1 MKFSTYIA
9 KRFMLG
15 GKGAGTSRF
24 TGWIAIIGMAIGSFA
39 LIISI
44 AVLNGFELQVAD
56 KIIGFEGDLRISKIE
71 PSMAENVYEHLKG
84 ENNISQIVPFM
95 ERKGIV
101 LTSNNSVRMVSFK
114 AVPFDQINEFY
125 NLGLDSVIVKA
136 NTPQLLLGTLLAER
150 LQVKVGD
157 NIKIMSPID
166 NPIQIGLPRILN
178 VEIAGI
184 FQIDVLD
191 YDDRIVFIPLKYGK
205 QLFIRKKLVDGY
217 DTRLVNRNNVDVT
230 KEELRSYFGSNARI
244 ESWEDIHEGLFNAMR
259 MERIGAIFVLSLIIL
274 VAAFNLTSTLVLVTY
289 QKIREIGIL
298 RTLGASA
305 KVIKSIIIKQGIIIG
320 GVGAVVG
327 LVISVGIVILQNQLG
342 FLPLPQDIYAFD
354 KLPMVLT
361 VWDVILVPIIAFLLI
376 ILSSYIAAQRAMLI
390 EPKEAVH
397 LEK

>member
-1 MKFSTYIA
+1 
-9 KRFMLG
+9 MLG

-178 VEIAGI
+178 VEVSGI

-305 KVIKSIIIKQGIIIG
+305 KVIKSIIIKQGILIG
-320 GVGAVVG
+320 GIGAVVG
-327 LVISVGIVILQNQLG
+327 IVLSVGIVILQNYLG

>member
-1 MKFSTYIA
+1 MRFSTYIA

-24 TGWIAIIGMAIGSFA
+24 TGWIAIIGMAIGCFA

-56 KIIGFEGDLRISKIE
+56 KIIGFEGDLRISKIK
-71 PSMAENVYEHLKG
+71 PSIAEDIYNHLKSD
-84 ENNISQIVPFM
+84 NNISQIVPFM

-101 LTSNNSVRMVSFK
+101 LTNSNSVRMVSFK
-114 AVPFDQINEFY
+114 AVPFDKINEFY
-125 NLGLDSVIVKA
+125 NLGLDSIIVKD

-150 LQVKVGD
+150 LQVEVGD

-178 VEIAGI
+178 VEVAGI

-205 QLFIRKKLVDGY
+205 QLFLRKKSVDGY
-217 DTRLVNRNNVDVT
+217 DTRLVNRNNIDVT
-230 KEELRSYFGSNARI
+230 KEELRSHFGSNARI
-244 ESWEDIHEGLFNAMR
+244 ENWEDIHEGLFNAMR
-259 MERIGAIFVLSLIIL
+259 MERIGAIIVLSLIVL

-305 KVIKSIIIKQGIIIG
+305 NVIKTIIIKQGILIG
-320 GVGAVVG
+320 GIGAVVG
-327 LVISVGIVILQNQLG
+327 IVLSVGIVILQNYLG
-342 FLPLPQDIYAFD
+342 FLPLPQDIYAFN
-354 KLPMVLT
+354 KLPMVLS
-361 VWDVILVPIIAFLLI
+361 VRDVIIVPFIAFLLI
-376 ILSSYIAAQRAMLI
+376 ILASYIAAKRAMLI

>member
-15 GKGAGTSRF
+15 GKGAGASRF
-24 TGWIAIIGMAIGSFA
+24 TGWIAIIGMAIGCFA

-56 KIIGFEGDLRISKIE
+56 KIIGFEGDLRISKIK
-71 PSMAENVYEHLKG
+71 SGMDQDVYNYLKIDK
-84 ENNISQIVPFM
+84 NISQIEPFM
-95 ERKGIV
+95 ERKGVV
-101 LTSNNSVRMVSFK
+101 LTSNNNVRMVSFK
-114 AVPFDQINEFY
+114 AVSFEYINNFY
-125 NLGLDSVIVKA
+125 NLGLDSIIL
-136 NTPQLLLGTLLAER
+136 NGNIPQIFLGTLLAER
-150 LQVKVGD
+150 LQVEVGD

-166 NPIQIGLPRILN
+166 SPIQIGLPRILN
-178 VEIAGI
+178 AEVAGI

-205 QLFIRKKLVDGY
+205 QLFLRKKSVDGY
-217 DTRLVNRNNVDVT
+217 DTRLVNRNKVDT
-230 KEELRSYFGSNARI
+230 LKEEMHAHFGLNARI
-244 ESWEDIHEGLFNAMR
+244 ESWEDIHQGLFDAMR
-259 MERIGAIFVLSLIIL
+259 MERIGAIFVLSLIVL

-305 KVIKSIIIKQGIIIG
+305 NVIKTIIIKQGILIG
-320 GVGAVVG
+320 GIGAVVG
-327 LVISVGIVILQNQLG
+327 LSLSIGIVTLQNYYG
-342 FLPLPQDIYAFD
+342 FLPLPQDIYAFS
-354 KLPMVLT
+354 KLPMVLS
-361 VWDVILVPIIAFLLI
+361 VWDVILVPFIAFLLI
-376 ILSSYIAAQRAMLI
+376 ILSSYIAAKRAMLI

>member
-1 MKFSTYIA
+1 
-9 KRFMLG
+9 MLG

-56 KIIGFEGDLRISKIE
+56 KIIGFEGDLRISNFK
-71 PSMAENVYEHLKG
+71 STTADDVFNNLK
-84 ENNISQIVPFM
+84 NNTHISKIVPFI
-95 ERKGIV
+95 ERKGVV
-101 LTSNNSVRMVSFK
+101 LTSNNNVRMVSFK

-125 NLGLDSVIVKA
+125 NLGLDSVLITE
-136 NTPQLLLGTLLAER
+136 NIPQIFLGTLLAER
-150 LQVKVGD
+150 LQVEVD
-157 NIKIMSPID
+157 DYIKLMSPID
-166 NPIQIGLPRILN
+166 SPVQIGLPRILN
-178 VEIAGI
+178 AKIAGI

-205 QLFIRKKLVDGY
+205 QLFLRKKSVDGF
-217 DTRLVNRNNVDVT
+217 DTRLLDRDNVDIL
-230 KEELRSYFGSNARI
+230 KEDLRSQFEDDIRI
-244 ESWEDIHEGLFNAMR
+244 ESWEDIHQGLFNAMR

-305 KVIKSIIIKQGIIIG
+305 NVIKSIIIKQGIIIG

-327 LVISVGIVILQNQLG
+327 ISLSVGIVISQNYFG
-342 FLPLPQDIYAFD
+342 FLPLPKDIYAFD
-354 KLPMVLT
+354 KLPMVLSI
-361 VWDVILVPIIAFLLI
+361 WDIIIVPLIAFLLI
-376 ILSSYIAAQRAMLI
+376 ILSSYIAAKRAMLI

>member
-361 VWDVILVPIIAFLLI
+361 VWDVILVPIKRSKI
-376 ILSSYIAAQRAMLI
+376 
-390 EPKEAVH
+390 
-397 LEK
+397 

>member
-24 TGWIAIIGMAIGSFA
+24 TGWIAIIGMAIGCFA

-56 KIIGFEGDLRISKIE
+56 KIIGFEGDLRISKIK
-71 PSMAENVYEHLKG
+71 SIIADDIYAHLQKD
-84 ENNISQIVPFM
+84 NSISQIVPFM
-95 ERKGIV
+95 ERKGVV
-101 LTSNNSVRMVSFK
+101 LTNNNSVRMVSFK
-114 AVPFDQINEFY
+114 AVSFDQINEFY
-125 NLGLDSVIVKA
+125 NLGLDSIIVKK
-136 NTPQLLLGTLLAER
+136 NTPQLFLGTLLAER
-150 LQVKVGD
+150 LQVEVGD

-191 YDDRIVFIPLKYGK
+191 YDDRIEFIPLKYGK
-205 QLFIRKKLVDGY
+205 QLFLRKKSVDGY
-217 DTRLVNRNNVDVT
+217 DTRLVNRNNIDVT
-230 KEELRSYFGSNARI
+230 KEELRSHFGSNARI

-259 MERIGAIFVLSLIIL
+259 MERIGAIIVLSLIVL

-305 KVIKSIIIKQGIIIG
+305 NVIKTIIIKQGILIG
-320 GVGAVVG
+320 GIGALVG
-327 LVISVGIVILQNQLG
+327 LVLSIGIVILQNYLG
-342 FLPLPQDIYAFD
+342 FLPLPQDIY
-354 KLPMVLT
+354 M
-361 VWDVILVPIIAFLLI
+361 
-376 ILSSYIAAQRAMLI
+376 LSKHYRWYYQFGM
-390 EPKEAVH
+390 
-397 LEK
+397 

>member
-15 GKGAGTSRF
+15 GKGAGTSKF
-24 TGWIAIIGMAIGSFA
+24 TGWIAIIGMAIGCFA

-56 KIIGFEGDLRISKIE
+56 KIIGFEGDLRFSKID
-71 PSMAENVYEHLKG
+71 SNIAQDIYEHL
-84 ENNISQIVPFM
+84 ENDGNISQIVPFM
-95 ERKGIV
+95 ERKGVV

-114 AVPFDQINEFY
+114 AVSFDQIDGFY
-125 NLGLDSVIVKA
+125 NLGLDSIIVKQ

-150 LQVKVGD
+150 LQVEVGD

-178 VEIAGI
+178 AEVAGI

-205 QLFIRKKLVDGY
+205 QLFLRKKSVDGY
-217 DTRLVNRNNVDVT
+217 DSRLIDRNNIDAV
-230 KEELRSYFGSNARI
+230 KEEMRSHFGSDVRI
-244 ESWEDIHEGLFNAMR
+244 ESWEDMHEGLFNAMR
-259 MERIGAIFVLSLIIL
+259 MERIGAIFVLSLIVL

-305 KVIKSIIIKQGIIIG
+305 NVIKTIIIKQGILIG
-320 GVGAVVG
+320 GIGAVAG
-327 LVISVGIVILQNQLG
+327 LVLSVGIVISQNYLG

-354 KLPMVLT
+354 KLPMVLS
-361 VWDVILVPIIAFLLI
+361 VRDVILVPFIAFLLI
-376 ILSSYIAAQRAMLI
+376 ILASYIAAKRAMLI

>member
-1 MKFSTYIA
+1 MNFSTYIA

-24 TGWIAIIGMAIGSFA
+24 TGWIAIIGMAIGCFA

-44 AVLNGFELQVAD
+44 AVLNGFELQVAE
-56 KIIGFEGDLRISKIE
+56 KIIGFEGDLRISKI
-71 PSMAENVYEHLKG
+71 SSENENDVY
-84 ENNISQIVPFM
+84 NNIKSNKNISRFVPFM

-101 LTSNNSVRMVSFK
+101 LTRDNNVKMVSFK

-125 NLGLDSVIVKA
+125 NLGLDSIEL
-136 NTPQLLLGTLLAER
+136 NENDPQIYIGSLLAER
-150 LQVKVGD
+150 INVKVGD
-157 NIKIMSPID
+157 NIKLMSPID
-166 NPIQIGLPRILN
+166 SPIQIGLPRILN
-178 VEIAGI
+178 AEIAGI

-205 QLFIRKKLVDGY
+205 QLFLRKKSIDGF
-217 DTRLVNRNNVDVT
+217 DTRLFNRNYVEDVKVEIRT
-230 KEELRSYFGSNARI
+230 QFGDEVRI
-244 ESWEDIHEGLFNAMR
+244 ESWEDIHQGLFNAMR
-259 MERIGAIFVLSLIIL
+259 MERIGAIIVLSLIIL

-298 RTLGASA
+298 RTLGVSA
-305 KVIKSIIIKQGIIIG
+305 IEIKKIIIKQGIIIG
-320 GVGAVVG
+320 GIGAVAG
-327 LVISVGIVILQNQLG
+327 ILFSVGIVILQNYFG
-342 FLPLPQDIYAFD
+342 FVPLPQNIYAFN

-361 VWDVILVPIIAFLLI
+361 IWDIILVPLIAFLLI
-376 ILSSYIAAQRAMLI
+376 ILASFIAARRAMLI

>member
-1 MKFSTYIA
+1 
-9 KRFMLG
+9 MLG

-24 TGWIAIIGMAIGSFA
+24 TGWIAIIGMAIGCFA

-56 KIIGFEGDLRISKIE
+56 KIIGFEGDLRVSKFK
-71 PSMAENVYEHLKG
+71 PGMAEDIYAHLKNN
-84 ENNISQIVPFM
+84 NNISQIVPFM

-101 LTSNNSVRMVSFK
+101 LTNNNSVRMVSFK
-114 AVPFDQINEFY
+114 AVSFDQINEFY
-125 NLGLDSVIVKA
+125 NLGLDSIIVKK
-136 NTPQLLLGTLLAER
+136 NTPQLFLGTLLAER
-150 LQVKVGD
+150 LQVEVGD

-205 QLFIRKKLVDGY
+205 QLFLRKKSIDGY
-217 DTRLVNRNNVDVT
+217 DTRLVDRDNIGAV
-230 KEELRSYFGSNARI
+230 KEELRSQFGSNARI
-244 ESWEDIHEGLFNAMR
+244 ESWENIHEGLFNAMR
-259 MERIGAIFVLSLIIL
+259 MERIGAIIVLSLIVL

-305 KVIKSIIIKQGIIIG
+305 NVIKTIIIKQGILIG
-320 GVGAVVG
+320 GIGAVVG
-327 LVISVGIVILQNQLG
+327 LVLSIGIVILQNYLG

-354 KLPMVLT
+354 TLPMVLS
-361 VWDVILVPIIAFLLI
+361 VWDVILVPFIAFLLI
-376 ILSSYIAAQRAMLI
+376 ILSSYIAAKRAMLI

>member
-15 GKGAGTSRF
+15 GKGAGASRF
-24 TGWIAIIGMAIGSFA
+24 TGWIAIIGMAIGCFA

-44 AVLNGFELQVAD
+44 AVLNGFELQVAE
-56 KIIGFEGDLRISKIE
+56 KIIGFEGDLRISKIK
-71 PSMAENVYEHLKG
+71 PGMDQDVYNYLKSDK
-84 ENNISQIVPFM
+84 NISLIEPFI
-95 ERKGIV
+95 ERKGVV
-101 LTSNNSVRMVSFK
+101 LTRNADVRMVSFK
-114 AVPFDQINEFY
+114 AVSFKNIVNFY
-125 NLGLDSVIVKA
+125 NLGLDSLILNE
-136 NTPQLLLGTLLAER
+136 NTPQILLGTLLAER
-150 LQVKVGD
+150 LQVEVGD

-166 NPIQIGLPRILN
+166 SPIQIGLPRILN
-178 VEIAGI
+178 AEVVGI

-205 QLFIRKKLVDGY
+205 QLFLRKKSVDGY
-217 DTRLVNRNNVDVT
+217 DTRLVGRNHIDMVKD
-230 KEELRSYFGSNARI
+230 ELRLHFGSNTRI
-244 ESWEDIHEGLFNAMR
+244 ESWEDIHQGLFNAMR
-259 MERIGAIFVLSLIIL
+259 MERIGAIVVLSLIVL

-305 KVIKSIIIKQGIIIG
+305 KMIKSIIIKQGIIIG

-327 LVISVGIVILQNQLG
+327 LSLSIGIVALQNYYG
-342 FLPLPQDIYAFD
+342 FLPLPQDIYAFN
-354 KLPMVLT
+354 KLPMVLS
-361 VWDVILVPIIAFLLI
+361 VWDIILVPFIAFLLI
-376 ILSSYIAAQRAMLI
+376 ILSSYIAAKRAMLI

>member
-24 TGWIAIIGMAIGSFA
+24 TGWIAIIGMAIGCFA

-56 KIIGFEGDLRISKIE
+56 KIIGFEGDLRFSKIK
-71 PSMAENVYEHLKG
+71 SNMAQDVYEHL
-84 ENNISQIVPFM
+84 ENDCNISQIVPFM
-95 ERKGIV
+95 ERKGVI

-114 AVPFDQINEFY
+114 AVSFDQINEFY
-125 NLGLDSVIVKA
+125 NLGLDSIVVKK

-150 LQVKVGD
+150 LQVEVGD

-178 VEIAGI
+178 IEVAGI

-205 QLFIRKKLVDGY
+205 QLFLRKKSVDGY
-217 DTRLVNRNNVDVT
+217 DTRLIDRNNIDAV
-230 KEELRSYFGSNARI
+230 KEEMHSHFGSNARI
-244 ESWEDIHEGLFNAMR
+244 ESWEDIHEGLFNAML
-259 MERIGAIFVLSLIIL
+259 MERIGAIIVLSLIVL

-305 KVIKSIIIKQGIIIG
+305 NVIKTIIIKQGILIG
-320 GVGAVVG
+320 GIGAVVG
-327 LVISVGIVILQNQLG
+327 LVLSIGIVILQNIIG
-342 FLPLPQDIYAFD
+342 FLPLPQDIYAFET
-354 KLPMVLT
+354 LPMVLSI
-361 VWDVILVPIIAFLLI
+361 WDVILVPFIAFLLI
-376 ILSSYIAAQRAMLI
+376 ILSSYIAAKRAMLI

>member
-71 PSMAENVYEHLKG
+71 PSMVENVYEHLKG

>member
-24 TGWIAIIGMAIGSFA
+24 TGWIAIIGMAIGCFA

-56 KIIGFEGDLRISKIE
+56 KIIGFEGDLRFSKID
-71 PSMAENVYEHLKG
+71 SNIAQDIYEHL
-84 ENNISQIVPFM
+84 ENDSNISQIMPFM
-95 ERKGIV
+95 ERKGVV

-114 AVPFDQINEFY
+114 AVSFDQIVGFY
-125 NLGLDSVIVKA
+125 DLGLDSIIVKQD
-136 NTPQLLLGTLLAER
+136 TPQLLLGTLLAER
-150 LQVKVGD
+150 LQIEVGD

-178 VEIAGI
+178 VEVAAI

-205 QLFIRKKLVDGY
+205 QLFLRKKSVDGY
-217 DTRLVNRNNVDVT
+217 DTRLVNRNNIDAV
-230 KEELRSYFGSNARI
+230 KEEMRSHFGSDARI
-244 ESWEDIHEGLFNAMR
+244 ESWEDIHEGLFNAMQ
-259 MERIGAIFVLSLIIL
+259 MERIGAIFVLSLIVL

-305 KVIKSIIIKQGIIIG
+305 NVIKTIIIKQGILIG
-320 GVGAVVG
+320 GIGAVAGIV
-327 LVISVGIVILQNQLG
+327 LSVGIVISQNYLG

-354 KLPMVLT
+354 KLPMVLS
-361 VWDVILVPIIAFLLI
+361 VRDVILVPFIAFLLI
-376 ILSSYIAAQRAMLI
+376 ILASYIAAKRAMLI

>member
-178 VEIAGI
+178 VEVSGI

-230 KEELRSYFGSNARI
+230 KKELRSYFGSNARI

>member
-1 MKFSTYIA
+1 
-9 KRFMLG
+9 MLG

-24 TGWIAIIGMAIGSFA
+24 TGWIAIIGMAIGCFA

-56 KIIGFEGDLRISKIE
+56 KIIGFEGDLRISRIK
-71 PSMAENVYEHLKG
+71 SNMAQDINEYLKSDGNV
-84 ENNISQIVPFM
+84 SQIVPFM
-95 ERKGIV
+95 ERKGVV
-101 LTSNNSVRMVSFK
+101 LTNNNSVRMVSFK
-114 AVPFDQINEFY
+114 AVPFDKINEFY
-125 NLGLDSVIVKA
+125 NLGLDSVIVRDNA
-136 NTPQLLLGTLLAER
+136 PQLLLGTLLAER
-150 LQVKVGD
+150 LQVEVGD

-178 VEIAGI
+178 AEVSGI

-205 QLFIRKKLVDGY
+205 QLFLRKESIDGY
-217 DTRLVNRNNVDVT
+217 DTRLVIRKNIETVKGNM
-230 KEELRSYFGSNARI
+230 RSHFGSNARI
-244 ESWEDIHEGLFNAMR
+244 ESWEDMHEGLFNAMR
-259 MERIGAIFVLSLIIL
+259 MERIGAIFVLSLIVL

-305 KVIKSIIIKQGIIIG
+305 NVIKTIIIKQGILIG
-320 GVGAVVG
+320 GIGALVG
-327 LVISVGIVILQNQLG
+327 LVLSIGIVILQNSLG

-354 KLPMVLT
+354 TLPMILS
-361 VWDVILVPIIAFLLI
+361 VWDVILVPFIAFLLI
-376 ILSSYIAAQRAMLI
+376 ILASYIAAKRAMLI

>member
-1 MKFSTYIA
+1 MRFSTYIA

-24 TGWIAIIGMAIGSFA
+24 TGWIAIIGMAIGCFA

-56 KIIGFEGDLRISKIE
+56 KIIGFEGDLRISKIK
-71 PSMAENVYEHLKG
+71 PSIAEDIYNHLKSD
-84 ENNISQIVPFM
+84 NNISQIVPFM

-101 LTSNNSVRMVSFK
+101 LTNSNSVRMVSFK
-114 AVPFDQINEFY
+114 AVPFDKINEFY
-125 NLGLDSVIVKA
+125 NLGLDSIIVKD

-150 LQVKVGD
+150 LQVEVGD

-178 VEIAGI
+178 VEVAGI

-205 QLFIRKKLVDGY
+205 QLFLRKKSVDGY
-217 DTRLVNRNNVDVT
+217 DTRLVNRNNIDVT
-230 KEELRSYFGSNARI
+230 KEELRSHFGSNARI
-244 ESWEDIHEGLFNAMR
+244 ENWEDIHEGLFNAMR
-259 MERIGAIFVLSLIIL
+259 MERIGAIIVLSLIVL

-305 KVIKSIIIKQGIIIG
+305 NVIKTIIIKQGILIG
-320 GVGAVVG
+320 GIGAIVG
-327 LVISVGIVILQNQLG
+327 LVLSIGIVILQNSLG

-354 KLPMVLT
+354 TLPMILS
-361 VWDVILVPIIAFLLI
+361 VWDVILVPFIAFLLI
-376 ILSSYIAAQRAMLI
+376 ILASYIAAKRAMLI

>member
-24 TGWIAIIGMAIGSFA
+24 TGWIAIIGMAIGCFA

-56 KIIGFEGDLRISKIE
+56 KIIGFEGDLRISKIK
-71 PSMAENVYEHLKG
+71 PSRAQDIHEHLKSN
-84 ENNISQIVPFM
+84 NNISQIIPYM
-95 ERKGIV
+95 ERKGVV

-114 AVPFDQINEFY
+114 AVLFDQINEFY
-125 NLGLDSVIVKA
+125 NLGLDSIVVKK

-150 LQVKVGD
+150 LQVEVGD

-178 VEIAGI
+178 VEVVGI

-205 QLFIRKKLVDGY
+205 QLFLRKKSVDGY
-217 DTRLVNRNNVDVT
+217 DTRLVNRDNIDEVKDN
-230 KEELRSYFGSNARI
+230 LRSHFASNVRI
-244 ESWEDIHEGLFNAMR
+244 ESWEDIHQGLFNAMR
-259 MERIGAIFVLSLIIL
+259 MERIGAIFVLSLIVL

-298 RTLGASA
+298 RTLGVSA
-305 KVIKSIIIKQGIIIG
+305 NVIKTIIIKQGILIG
-320 GVGAVVG
+320 GIGAIVG
-327 LVISVGIVILQNQLG
+327 LVLSIGIVILQNIIG
-342 FLPLPQDIYAFD
+342 FLPLPQDIYAFNT
-354 KLPMVLT
+354 LPMVLSI
-361 VWDVILVPIIAFLLI
+361 WDVILVPFIAFLLI
-376 ILSSYIAAQRAMLI
+376 ILSSYIAAKRAMLI

>member
-178 VEIAGI
+178 VEVSGI

-230 KEELRSYFGSNARI
+230 KKELRSYYGSNARI

-259 MERIGAIFVLSLIIL
+259 MERIGAIIVLSLIVL

>member
-71 PSMAENVYEHLKG
+71 PSIAENVYEHLKG

-178 VEIAGI
+178 VEVSGI

-305 KVIKSIIIKQGIIIG
+305 KVIKSIIIKQGILIG
-320 GVGAVVG
+320 GIGAVVG
-327 LVISVGIVILQNQLG
+327 IVLSVGIVILQNYLG

-361 VWDVILVPIIAFLLI
+361 IWDVILVPIIAFLLI

>member
-1 MKFSTYIA
+1 MNFSTYIA

-24 TGWIAIIGMAIGSFA
+24 TGWIAIVGMAIGCFA

-44 AVLNGFELQVAD
+44 AVLNGFELQVAE
-56 KIIGFEGDLRISKIE
+56 KIIGFEGDLRVSRINSELVQDVSKYLKNDENIYQIE
-71 PSMAENVYEHLKG
+71 
-84 ENNISQIVPFM
+84 PFM

-101 LTSNNSVRMVSFK
+101 LTKNNDVRMVSFK
-114 AVPFDQINEFY
+114 AVSFDNIIEFY
-125 NLGLDSVIVKA
+125 NLGLDSNIILKD
-136 NTPQLLLGTLLAER
+136 TPQIFLGTLLAER
-150 LQVKVGD
+150 LQVGVGD
-157 NIKIMSPID
+157 NIKLMSPID
-166 NPIQIGLPRILN
+166 SPLQIGLPRILN
-178 VEIAGI
+178 AEVAGI

-191 YDDRIVFIPLKYGK
+191 YDDRIVFLPLKYGK
-205 QLFIRKKLVDGY
+205 QLFLRKKSVDGY
-217 DTRLVNRNNVDVT
+217 DTRLVDRNNIDVV
-230 KEELRSYFGSNARI
+230 KEELGTQFGPNSRI
-244 ESWEDIHEGLFNAMR
+244 ESWEDIHQGLFNAMK
-259 MERIGAIFVLSLIIL
+259 MERIGAIFVLSLIVL

-327 LVISVGIVILQNQLG
+327 LLLSIGIVILQNYYG
-342 FLPLPQDIYAFD
+342 FIPLPQDIYAFN
-354 KLPMVLT
+354 KLPMILS
-361 VWDVILVPIIAFLLI
+361 VWDVILVPFIAFLLI
-376 ILSSYIAAQRAMLI
+376 ILSSYIAAKRAMLI

>member
-178 VEIAGI
+178 VEVSGI

-205 QLFIRKKLVDGY
+205 QLFIRKKLVNGY

-230 KEELRSYFGSNARI
+230 KKELRSYFGSNARI